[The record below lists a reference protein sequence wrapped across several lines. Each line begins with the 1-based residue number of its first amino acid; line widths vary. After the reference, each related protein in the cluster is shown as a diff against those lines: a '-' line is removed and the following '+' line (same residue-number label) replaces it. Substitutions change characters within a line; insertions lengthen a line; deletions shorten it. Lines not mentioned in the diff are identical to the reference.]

1 MSDIAETPNTSPVKP
16 PRKRGCLFLLGRGL
30 KWLGML
36 LIVLVVAG
44 VVYQAVA
51 TEMDKRNFSPRGQL
65 YNVNGH
71 QMHLYCVGE
80 GSPTVILEAGGYAES
95 LWWYRVQNQLAE
107 HTQVCSYDRAGM
119 GWSEAGPA
127 PRDAGSIVEELHVLL
142 DEAQIEPP
150 YILAGH
156 SFGGILN
163 RFYATRYPDEVLG
176 ITLVDSAI
184 VTEKFTNLSEYE
196 EHKRSGDILNSL
208 IWVMSRLGIWRLT
221 VSGDFSGWGYPSEI
235 VPELVA
241 FRSTNQAFDTYY
253 AETLGLPPELWLKP
267 GDAEDLGDL
276 PLMILWATEHRP
288 MSASDTELI
297 ASYQQAITEFSSNS
311 VTRYIEGSDHGTIIG
326 SEDYAQQVTEA
337 ILDVIEAVE
346 TGEPLT

>member
-1 MSDIAETPNTSPVKP
+1 MSNITATSNVLPTEK
-16 PRKRGCLFLLGRGL
+16 PRKRGCLFLLGRVL
-30 KWLGML
+30 KGFGIL
-36 LIVLVVAG
+36 LIVLIIAG
-44 VVYQAVA
+44 VAFQAVA
-51 TEMDKRNFSPRGQL
+51 SELDKRNFTPRGQL

-71 QMHLYCVGE
+71 QMHLYCAGE

-95 LWWYRVQNQLAE
+95 LWWYQVQNQLAE

-119 GWSEAGPA
+119 GWSEPGPA
-127 PRDAGSIVEELHVLL
+127 PRDAGSIVEELHWLL
-142 DEAQIEPP
+142 NEAEIEPP
-150 YILAGH
+150 YVLAGH

-221 VSGDFSGWGYPSEI
+221 VSGDFSNWGYPAEI
-235 VPELVA
+235 LPQLVA

-267 GDAEDLGDL
+267 GDAEALGDL
-276 PLMILWATEHRP
+276 PLMIVWATEHRP
-288 MSASDTELI
+288 MSASDAALI
-297 ASYQQAITEFSSNS
+297 AGYQEAITEFSSNS
-311 VTRYIEGSDHGTIIG
+311 VTRYVEGSDHGSILG
-326 SEDYAQQVTEA
+326 SEPYAQQVTDA
-337 ILDVIEAVE
+337 ILDVIEAAQ